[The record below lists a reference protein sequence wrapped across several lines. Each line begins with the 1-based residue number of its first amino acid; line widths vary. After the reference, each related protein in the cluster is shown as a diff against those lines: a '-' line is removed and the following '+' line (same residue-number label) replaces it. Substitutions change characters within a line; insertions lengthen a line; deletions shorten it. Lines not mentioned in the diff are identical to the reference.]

1 MPDAP
6 NIFPALRYRD
16 ARAGIAWLERALGFD
31 IVAVHDGEDGAVAHA
46 ELGFGAGMIMLG
58 SAGGG
63 DTRFDRVV
71 GSSAVYLV
79 ADDMDALFER
89 ASAAGATV
97 VRELQ
102 DTDYGSREFTV
113 EDPEGNMWSFGTY
126 MPSR

>member
-31 IVAVHDGEDGAVAHA
+31 VVAVHDGENGAVAHA
-46 ELGFGAGMIMLG
+46 ELGFGPGMIMLG
-58 SAGGG
+58 SAGTG

-79 ADDMDALFER
+79 ADDVDGLFER
-89 ASAAGATV
+89 ASAAEAKV

-113 EDPEGNMWSFGTY
+113 EDPEGNTWSFGTY

>member
-16 ARAGIAWLERALGFD
+16 ARAAIAWLERALGFD
-31 IVAVHDGEDGAVAHA
+31 TVAVHDGEDGTVAHA
-46 ELGFGAGMIMLG
+46 ELGFGPGMIMLG
-58 SAGGG
+58 SAGTG

-71 GSSAVYLV
+71 GSSAVYIV
-79 ADDMDALFER
+79 TDDVGGVFER
-89 ASAAGATV
+89 ATAAGATI

-102 DTDYGSREFTV
+102 DTDYGSREFSV
-113 EDPEGNMWSFGTY
+113 EDPEGNTWSFGTY

>member
-31 IVAVHDGEDGAVAHA
+31 VVAVHDGEDGAVAHA
-46 ELGFGAGMIMLG
+46 ELGFGPGMIMLG

-71 GSSAVYLV
+71 GNSAVYLV
-79 ADDMDALFER
+79 ADDVDAVFER

-97 VRELQ
+97 VRELL

-113 EDPEGNMWSFGTY
+113 EDPEGNTWSFGTY
-126 MPSR
+126 VPSR